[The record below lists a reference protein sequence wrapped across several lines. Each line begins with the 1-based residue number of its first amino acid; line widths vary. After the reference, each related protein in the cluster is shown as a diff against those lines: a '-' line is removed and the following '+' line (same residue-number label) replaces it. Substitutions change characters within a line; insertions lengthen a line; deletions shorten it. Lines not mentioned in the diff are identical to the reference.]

1 MAKAYGEVL
10 RGIRT
15 DTCSTCCTTGV
26 ELTHV
31 RFTDD
36 WDIRRCNECG
46 GQNKLG
52 ILVHARP
59 SEVTHPGAN

>member
-1 MAKAYGEVL
+1 MAKGYGEVL

-15 DTCSTCCTTGV
+15 GTCSTCCATGA
-26 ELTHV
+26 ELIHI

-36 WDIRRCNECG
+36 WDIRRCSECG
-46 GQNKLG
+46 GQSKLG

-59 SEVTHPGAN
+59 GEVTHPGAN